1 MIEMNF
7 SNALTIISHIINLS
21 IFLYFIVVLIKLNA
35 LDYTGLLISA
45 FGIFISLLAGIVSA
59 LGSRTT

>member
-1 MIEMNF
+1 MEF
-7 SNALTIISHIINLS
+7 SNALTIVSHIIKLS
-21 IFLYFIVVLIKLNA
+21 IFLYFVVALIKLNA

-59 LGSRTT
+59 LETKR